1 MLHKHFQKHGI
12 ALKLTPTTVKNP
24 HDFMRQVQ
32 ASRSHI
38 AASKRLSLVTKSS
51 ERPNSNKEPNVERE
65 LALIYWVYQRRM
77 LAGPPAVSKKYAQKT
92 VNDKGQ
98 PLAPASIRNR

>member
-1 MLHKHFQKHGI
+1 M
-12 ALKLTPTTVKNP
+12 
-24 HDFMRQVQ
+24 
-32 ASRSHI
+32 
-38 AASKRLSLVTKSS
+38 
-51 ERPNSNKEPNVERE
+51 ERE